1 MCESPLMSLEK
12 WHTYF
17 RCHLR
22 GLNRCLWPFLIIQPI
37 WGEPEIMDVQSV
49 PLHPFNRVNYILS
62 VAGAI
67 SVGDCNCRAF
77 FICIGSKFMK
87 FQWTLICLHWF
98 ILTADLWNFNFL
110 FILRLLEMESL
121 SDNWLQWME
130 MIWSV
135 LKQMRFALRGFA
147 VKFSIWLG
155 LGLVELYSFYICLHV
170 FYYFNPGKYLPAYGG
185 GAAWPLITLSSLFA
199 HHSVLTPYSN
209 SEKLFTLCL
218 QYTPEYFRI

>member
-1 MCESPLMSLEK
+1 MYWSSFYNINLRLQSAVKGAHLISAGPVMCESPLASSEK
-12 WHTYF
+12 RHTCF

-22 GLNRCLWPFLIIQPI
+22 GLNRCLWHLSNNTANMK
-37 WGEPEIMDVQSV
+37 GAEIMDVRSV
-49 PLHPFNRVNYILS
+49 TLLPFNRVNYILS

-110 FILRLLEMESL
+110 FISRLLEMESL
-121 SDNWLQWME
+121 SGNWLQWME

-135 LKQMRFALRGFA
+135 LKQMRFALRGLA
-147 VKFSIWLG
+147 VKISIWLG
-155 LGLVELYSFYICLHV
+155 LVGL
-170 FYYFNPGKYLPAYGG
+170 
-185 GAAWPLITLSSLFA
+185 
-199 HHSVLTPYSN
+199 
-209 SEKLFTLCL
+209 
-218 QYTPEYFRI
+218 